1 MASNDNDM
9 VEYEMNM
16 VGSHTDMVERFSNT
30 RKPKNENKDFIKKV
44 TRSRRDQRQRQRRH
58 DSD

>member
-1 MASNDNDM
+1 MVSNDNDM
-9 VEYEMNM
+9 VEYEHNM

-44 TRSRRDQRQRQRRH
+44 TRSRRDQRQRRH